1 MLSHLCK
8 SVQLCYFAGMVKA
21 RTSGPWWVALA
32 VVLVVSPLAAPP
44 TAEIVFFTGGP
55 TMSIVGH
62 DVERDAI
69 VLFLRGGGE
78 IVADP
83 RLIDR
88 IEPDPAN
95 LSQLPTPTP
104 TPTPAVPSTPVAP
117 ALAAKPFAELVER
130 ASERHGVDP
139 RLVYAMIEVESG
151 YQPDAESPRGAMGLM
166 QLMPSTAR
174 RYAVGDPFDPEDNIN
189 AGTRHLRTLLDEFG
203 TRGALAA
210 YNSGEAPVR
219 RFDGIPPYPETRK
232 YVSRVLEIVDAQ
244 AVIP

>member
-1 MLSHLCK
+1 MWSRLCK
-8 SVQLCYFAGMVKA
+8 SVKLCYFAWMVEA

-32 VVLVVSPLAAPP
+32 VVLVVRPLAAPP
-44 TAEIVFFTGGP
+44 AAEIVFFTGGA

-78 IVADP
+78 IVADL

-88 IEPDPAN
+88 IEPDPDN
-95 LSQLPTPTP
+95 VSQLPTPAQ
-104 TPTPAVPSTPVAP
+104 AVASTPVAP

-139 RLVYAMIEVESG
+139 RLVHAMIEVESG

-210 YNSGEAPVR
+210 YNSGEARVR
-219 RFDGIPPYPETRK
+219 QFDGIPPYPETRK